1 MEENGEKRKVGSRTP
16 MCPLRF
22 GEPCNLCVPGADG
35 PQNCPT
41 VAIVMEDEDLR
52 SELMRRNKEAR
63 ERARNKT

>member
-1 MEENGEKRKVGSRTP
+1 